1 MKIGII
7 VGSVRDGRMGY
18 EVGNWVLGLAK
29 NRTDAEY
36 ELIDLKDF
44 DLPVLTSATVP
55 MAADRQYESAA
66 VTDWSR
72 ALDACDGYV
81 IVTPEYNHGVP
92 GGLKNAIDSVGPE
105 LVGKAAGLVGYGA
118 DGATRAVEQWRNIF
132 ANFQMVTVR
141 QQLALSLMEEFDAD
155 GSFVPADRRAG
166 ELDTLLDQLVPM
178 VQRLRD

>member
-7 VGSVRDGRMGY
+7 VGSVRDGRKGL
-18 EVGNWVLGLAK
+18 EVGNWVLGQAK
-29 NRTDAEY
+29 NRTDADY

-55 MAADRQYESAA
+55 MAADRQYDSPA

-72 ALDACDGYV
+72 ALDACDAYV

-105 LVGKAAGLVGYGA
+105 LVGKAVGMVGYGG
-118 DGATRAVEQWRNIF
+118 DGATRAVEQWRNVF
-132 ANFQMVTVR
+132 ANFHMVTIR
-141 QQLALSLMEEFDAD
+141 QQLAISIMTEFAD
-155 GSFVPADRRAG
+155 DGAFAPADRRVD
-166 ELDTLLDQLVPM
+166 ELDTLLDQLVSM
-178 VQRLRD
+178 AHRLVG

>member
-7 VGSVRDGRMGY
+7 VGSVRDGRKGLDIA
-18 EVGNWVLGLAK
+18 NWVLGRAK

-44 DLPVLTSATVP
+44 ELPVLTSATVP
-55 MAADRQYESAA
+55 MAADRQYDSDA

-72 ALDACDGYV
+72 ALDACDAYV

-92 GGLKNAIDSVGPE
+92 GALKNAIDSVGPE
-105 LVGKAAGLVGYGA
+105 LTGKAVGMVGYGG

-132 ANFQMVTVR
+132 ANFHMVTVR
-141 QQLALSLMEEFDAD
+141 QQLPISLMEEFAD
-155 GSFVPADRRAG
+155 DGAFVPADRRTG
-166 ELDTLLDQLVPM
+166 ELDALLDQLVSM
-178 VQRLRD
+178 AYRLAA

>member
-7 VGSVRDGRMGY
+7 VGSVRDGRKGL
-18 EVGNWVLGLAK
+18 EVGNWVLGQAK

-44 DLPVLTSATVP
+44 DLPVLAAATVP
-55 MAADRQYESAA
+55 MAADRQYESPA

-72 ALDACDGYV
+72 AIDACDGYV

-92 GGLKNAIDSVGPE
+92 GGLKNAVDSIGPE
-105 LVGKAAGLVGYGA
+105 LVGKAVGMVGYGGE
-118 DGATRAVEQWRNIF
+118 GATRAVEQWRNIF
-132 ANFQMVTVR
+132 ANFHMVTVR
-141 QQLALSLMEEFDAD
+141 AQLAISITDEFEED
-155 GSFVPADRRAG
+155 GSFVPANRRAG

-178 VQRLRD
+178 VRRLSD